1 MDARY
6 RHRQK
11 LSEGD
16 SSITGNNPTK
26 LQVRAVVLWRL
37 TWLGGPAVSTGSGGR
52 REVASDR
59 VYDIARDF
67 PLALDVGCGRGYI
80 AQHLNKET
88 VGKIFQ
94 TDIAEHALKNSSETD
109 IPTVNILADDE
120 FLPFQEN
127 TFDLVVSSLSLH
139 WVNDLPRALEQ
150 IHYVLKPD
158 GVFVGAMFGG
168 DTLYEL
174 RCSLQLAETEREGG
188 FSPHISPFTAVNDLG
203 HLLGRAGFN
212 TLTVDTDE
220 IQVNYPGIKAL
231 LRRDTRL
238 AAAAVYREMYRNG
251 DGSIPA
257 TYQIYHMIGWK
268 YHDSQARPAER
279 GSATVS
285 FGELAKLNDVVK
297 PYKLW
302 KLDADTTG
310 YVPGKEGRT
319 AEHEASQ
326 VALASTTD
334 IQFLLHSGRG
344 QGQRLG
350 PLELVAAAGRTE
362 AAAGGERSGRGG
374 RAGRRRRSDSLGPA
388 AAAAA
393 AASEVSEKRTG

>member
-1 MDARY
+1 MLR
-6 RHRQK
+6 RVGIR
-11 LSEGD
+11 
-16 SSITGNNPTK
+16 
-26 LQVRAVVLWRL
+26 RFWRL
-37 TWLGGPAVSTGSGGR
+37 LGTPDIPSRDGGR
-52 REVASDR
+52 RQVTSGVPPSGGTVFRALNIFDRDLKRKQKNWAARLPEPMKFDYLKEEVGSRIADR
-59 VYDIARDF
+59 IYDIARNF

-88 VGKIFQ
+88 VGRFFQ
-94 TDIAEHALKNSSETD
+94 TDIAENALKNSLGTD
-109 IPTVNILADDE
+109 IPTVSVLADEE

-220 IQVNYPGIKAL
+220 IQVNYPGMYELMEDLQGMGESNCSWNRKAL
-231 LRRDTRL
+231 LHRDTML
-238 AAAAVYREMYRNG
+238 AAAAVYREMYGNE
-251 DGSIPA
+251 DGSVPA

-285 FGELAKLNDVVK
+285 FGELGKLNN
-297 PYKLW
+297 LMSQ
-302 KLDADTTG
+302 
-310 YVPGKEGRT
+310 GKK
-319 AEHEASQ
+319 SQ
-326 VALASTTD
+326 
-334 IQFLLHSGRG
+334 
-344 QGQRLG
+344 
-350 PLELVAAAGRTE
+350 
-362 AAAGGERSGRGG
+362 
-374 RAGRRRRSDSLGPA
+374 
-388 AAAAA
+388 
-393 AASEVSEKRTG
+393 

>member
-1 MDARY
+1 MLRPARVVWSLWL
-6 RHRQK
+6 RPRTPGV
-11 LSEGD
+11 SAGNGD
-16 SSITGNNPTK
+16 RRNVAS
-26 LQVRAVVLWRL
+26 
-37 TWLGGPAVSTGSGGR
+37 GGPPSGSTSPRTLNIFDRDLKRKQKNWAARQPESRKFDYLKEEIGSR
-52 REVASDR
+52 IADR
-59 VYDIARDF
+59 VYDIARNF

-88 VGKIFQ
+88 IGKFFQ
-94 TDIAEHALKNSSETD
+94 IDIAENALKNCLETD
-109 IPTVNILADDE
+109 IPTVSVLADEE

-220 IQVNYPGIKAL
+220 IQVNYPGMFELMEDLQGMGESNCSWNRKAL
-231 LRRDTRL
+231 LHRDTML
-238 AAAAVYREMYRNG
+238 AAAAVYREMYRNE
-251 DGSIPA
+251 DGSLPA

-285 FGELAKLNDVVK
+285 FGELGKLNN
-297 PYKLW
+297 LM
-302 KLDADTTG
+302 
-310 YVPGKEGRT
+310 
-319 AEHEASQ
+319 SQ
-326 VALASTTD
+326 
-334 IQFLLHSGRG
+334 
-344 QGQRLG
+344 
-350 PLELVAAAGRTE
+350 
-362 AAAGGERSGRGG
+362 
-374 RAGRRRRSDSLGPA
+374 
-388 AAAAA
+388 
-393 AASEVSEKRTG
+393 EKNNL

>member
-1 MDARY
+1 MLR
-6 RHRQK
+6 
-11 LSEGD
+11 
-16 SSITGNNPTK
+16 P
-26 LQVRAVVLWRL
+26 VVLWRL
-37 TWLGGPAVSTGSGGR
+37 SPRLGGPAVSAGSCGR
-52 REVASDR
+52 REVASSVPPSGSTSPRALNIFDRELKRKQKNWAARQPEPRKFDYLKEEVGSRIADR

-94 TDIAEHALKNSSETD
+94 TDIAEHALKNSLETD
-109 IPTVNILADDE
+109 IPTVNILADEE

-188 FSPHISPFTAVNDLG
+188 FSPHISPFTAVSDLG

-220 IQVNYPGIKAL
+220 IQVNYPGMFELMEDLKGMGESNCSWNRKAL
-231 LRRDTRL
+231 LHRDTML
-238 AAAAVYREMYRNG
+238 AAAAVYREMYRNE

-285 FGELAKLNDVVK
+285 FGELAKLNDVVSQ
-297 PYKLW
+297 
-302 KLDADTTG
+302 
-310 YVPGKEGRT
+310 GKK
-319 AEHEASQ
+319 Q
-326 VALASTTD
+326 
-334 IQFLLHSGRG
+334 
-344 QGQRLG
+344 
-350 PLELVAAAGRTE
+350 
-362 AAAGGERSGRGG
+362 
-374 RAGRRRRSDSLGPA
+374 
-388 AAAAA
+388 
-393 AASEVSEKRTG
+393 

>member
-1 MDARY
+1 MLRPV
-6 RHRQK
+6 
-11 LSEGD
+11 L
-16 SSITGNNPTK
+16 
-26 LQVRAVVLWRL
+26 LWRL
-37 TWLGGPAVSTGSGGR
+37 TRLRGPAVSAGNGGR
-52 REVASDR
+52 REVASGVPPSGSTSPRALNIFDRELKRKQKNWAARQPEPMKFDYLKEEVGSRIADR

-80 AQHLNKET
+80 AQHLNKEI

-109 IPTVNILADDE
+109 IPTVNILADEE

-139 WVNDLPRALEQ
+139 WVNDLPRALE
-150 IHYVLKPD
+150 
-158 GVFVGAMFGG
+158 
-168 DTLYEL
+168 
-174 RCSLQLAETEREGG
+174 QLAETEREGG

-220 IQVNYPGIKAL
+220 IQVNYPGMFELMEDLKGMGESNCSWNRKAL
-231 LRRDTRL
+231 LHRDTML
-238 AAAAVYREMYRNG
+238 AAAAVYREMYRNE

-285 FGELAKLNDVVK
+285 FGELAKLNDVMSQ
-297 PYKLW
+297 
-302 KLDADTTG
+302 
-310 YVPGKEGRT
+310 GKKE
-319 AEHEASQ
+319 
-326 VALASTTD
+326 
-334 IQFLLHSGRG
+334 
-344 QGQRLG
+344 
-350 PLELVAAAGRTE
+350 
-362 AAAGGERSGRGG
+362 
-374 RAGRRRRSDSLGPA
+374 
-388 AAAAA
+388 
-393 AASEVSEKRTG
+393 

>member
-1 MDARY
+1 MLKA
-6 RHRQK
+6 
-11 LSEGD
+11 GW
-16 SSITGNNPTK
+16 
-26 LQVRAVVLWRL
+26 LWRR
-37 TWLGGPAVSTGSGGR
+37 WLRRGAVGVLAENLSY
-52 REVASDR
+52 REVASGVPPLGSTSPGALNIFDRSLKRKQKNWAAQQPEPTRFDYLREEVGSQIADR

-88 VGKIFQ
+88 IGKFFQ
-94 TDIAEHALKNSSETD
+94 TDIAENALKNSLETE
-109 IPTVNILADDE
+109 IPTVSVLADEE

-220 IQVNYPGIKAL
+220 IQVNYPGMFELMEDLQGMGESNCSWNRKAL
-231 LRRDTRL
+231 LHRDTML
-238 AAAAVYREMYRNG
+238 AAAAVYREMYRNS
-251 DGSIPA
+251 DGSVPA

-285 FGELAKLNDVVK
+285 FGELGKLN
-297 PYKLW
+297 LMSE
-302 KLDADTTG
+302 
-310 YVPGKEGRT
+310 GKK
-319 AEHEASQ
+319 SQ
-326 VALASTTD
+326 
-334 IQFLLHSGRG
+334 
-344 QGQRLG
+344 
-350 PLELVAAAGRTE
+350 
-362 AAAGGERSGRGG
+362 
-374 RAGRRRRSDSLGPA
+374 
-388 AAAAA
+388 
-393 AASEVSEKRTG
+393 